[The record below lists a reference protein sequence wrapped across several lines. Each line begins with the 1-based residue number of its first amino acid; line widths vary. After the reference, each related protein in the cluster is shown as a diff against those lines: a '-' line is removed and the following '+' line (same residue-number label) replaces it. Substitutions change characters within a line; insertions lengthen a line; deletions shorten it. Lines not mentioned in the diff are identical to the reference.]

1 MQRVEAFMNK
11 YYSSREIKEK
21 LAIGRST
28 INKWQQTK
36 GFPKPELVIGDQ
48 CNRWNA
54 EEVDC
59 WIEQFNQKPDASN
72 QA

>member
-1 MQRVEAFMNK
+1 MNK

-36 GFPKPELVIGDQ
+36 DFPRPELVIGNQ

-54 EEVDC
+54 EQVDQ
-59 WIEQFNQKPDASN
+59 WIERYRAPGN
-72 QA
+72 